1 METLSEIVD
10 VIQEK
15 LGKEES
21 GKIADSLANILVIEE
36 ANTKTIKEKNEL
48 IDKVKKD
55 KEMLIEANGNLLLHQ
70 AQVKEEDSFFEEG
83 TKKEKP
89 YEPFDFRSVFDSKGK
104 FKR

>member
-10 VIQEK
+10 IIQEK

-36 ANTKTIKEKNEL
+36 ANTKTIKEKNDL

-55 KEMLIEANGNLLLHQ
+55 KDMLIEANGNLLLHTAQ
-70 AQVKEEDSFFEEG
+70 AKEEDSFFDERKEE
-83 TKKEKP
+83 KVN
-89 YEPFDFRSVFDSKGK
+89 EPFDFRSVFDEKGK